1 MSTEKEGASRP
12 RKDKKVVIDEVW
24 TEERVRSFLD
34 LEPPQ
39 GWDADFNVLLRA
51 YRSMRAEDFALF
63 IDMFV
68 ARGRALDARGPHGKT
83 ILEIVTA
90 HPNSAAY
97 ARSLQRAG
105 AGDTGK

>member
-1 MSTEKEGASRP
+1 MTAEKEGASKP
-12 RKDKKVVIDEVW
+12 RKDKKVVVDEVW
-24 TEERVRSFLD
+24 TPERVRSFLD

-39 GWDADFNVLLRA
+39 DWDADFNVLLRA

-68 ARGRALDARGPHGKT
+68 AAGRSLDARGPHGKT
-83 ILEIVTA
+83 ILEIVTE

-97 ARSLQRAG
+97 ARSLQG
-105 AGDTGK
+105 AGTGK